1 MTISVPYGRT
11 SLSAELPEERLCAVL
26 KSSLEQYM
34 PPMAETEL
42 VEEALRTPIGAPSLE
57 ELAAGKGKIVLGN
70 TEKNRLWKLVLE
82 KATFYRTPAEKLR
95 VHIYPNLPK

>member
-26 KSSLEQYM
+26 KRSLEQYM
-34 PPMAETEL
+34 PPMVETEL

-57 ELAAGKGKIVLGN
+57 ELAADKENIVLSN

-82 KATFYRTPAEKLR
+82 KATLYRTPAGELR